1 MKTTKPCKTIHLLY
15 WGTINPKI
23 MGEFSIQKSNY
34 LGAEGG
40 KDKQATKGTK
50 QVSKVLLVFC
60 DSSWW

>member
-1 MKTTKPCKTIHLLY
+1 
-15 WGTINPKI
+15 